1 MNVILWSGRS
11 DLTGMKLASSISLI
25 CLSVFLAGCPASDQ
39 APETRREA
47 TVIIRGSNTIGEELA
62 PRLINEYK
70 KSHASAS
77 FDLET
82 KGTGYGMG
90 ALMADQ
96 CDIAGASRLPSKDE
110 QALAQL
116 RGVELND
123 NVIGAYSVAV
133 VVNASNPVGN
143 LTKDQVRD
151 IFTGAIANWKEV
163 GGSDTPIHL
172 CVRDPVSGTYLGFRE
187 LAMENKPYG
196 ENPKMF
202 TNYMGIVQAVAQ
214 APNAIG
220 YSSFQRSKSDGVK
233 AVSIEGGEA
242 TADSVNKGTYPY
254 ARTLHLYTNKQKEAP
269 AAHDFIQFVQSSQGQ
284 EVMAKMGYVA
294 PHQ

>member
-1 MNVILWSGRS
+1 MKATLCSGRF
-11 DLTGMKLASSISLI
+11 DLTGMKLANGVSLI
-25 CLSVFLAGCPASDQ
+25 CLSVFLAGCPASNE
-39 APETRREA
+39 APEPGRVG

-62 PRLINEYK
+62 PRLIAEYK
-70 KSHASAS
+70 KSQPAAS

-90 ALMADQ
+90 ALLADQ
-96 CDIAGASRLPSKDE
+96 CDVAGASRLPTKDE

-116 RGVELND
+116 RSIELND
-123 NVIGAYSVAV
+123 NVIGSYSVAV

-163 GGSDTPIHL
+163 GGPDAPIHL
-172 CVRDPVSGTYLGFRE
+172 NVRDPLSGTYLGFRE
-187 LAMENKPYG
+187 LAMENKSYG

-202 TNYMGIVQAVAQ
+202 TNYVGIVQAVAQ
-214 APNAIG
+214 DPNGIG
-220 YSSFQRSKSDGVK
+220 YASFQRSKNDGVK
-233 AVSIEGGEA
+233 AVSIGGVEP

-269 AAHDFIQFVQSSQGQ
+269 QAHDFIQFVQSSRGQ
-284 EVMAKMGYVA
+284 DVMAKMGYVS